1 MVMTRPMRN
10 HELFDREIDRFHF
23 PFEKLDSPKKLANG
37 IDDVSHIQIARSD
50 FMQHGRKQ
58 EEVFPVHQGNLDV
71 RISRQGF
78 LELQGCVQTTKST
91 AYDDDAL
98 WFSSAHWISL
108 RKSVAPFSKKGDE
121 IDVR

>member
-1 MVMTRPMRN
+1 MVRTRPMRN
-10 HELFDREIDRFHF
+10 HELFAREINRFHF
-23 PFEKLDSPKKLANG
+23 PFEKLDNG
-37 IDDVSHIQIARSD
+37 IDDMSHIQIASSD

-78 LELQGCVQTTKST
+78 LKLQGCVQATKST

-108 RKSVAPFSKKGDE
+108 RKSLAPFSPRRGT
-121 IDVR
+121 R